1 MILIST
7 DIDQLLDDT
16 IDMADEDISNLIKY
30 IEIDTLLEIT
40 EDW

>member
-1 MILIST
+1 MINT
-7 DIDQLLDDT
+7 DIDKLLDDT
-16 IDMADEDISNLIKY
+16 LDMADEDLGILIKY